1 MSNRFVQ
8 FRPLTYTPVTEPLE
22 LLKESITNR
31 RKMMDSIAEQEDALN
46 AFKIN
51 AIPGTGYESE
61 AMGVKAD
68 WQKQK
73 EGLVNYITNNPND
86 VYGQMREIRK
96 IRNYIT
102 NDMLNGKAGA
112 IQNAYNQ
119 YVTDDKEYS
128 KTAGK
133 KDSYSQS
140 RYGQSKELFIAANKD
155 IGKFDPNTGR
165 YTKASSFSPPPVEFD
180 IFKRLKEVWDLT
192 PESTYSELK
201 SGRDGFFIIDK
212 KTNHKLKESDILVN
226 NMLNSLKGDAGYI
239 DDLKFRT
246 KYYSVANG
254 LDMSNPDH
262 ARLAEAYAGQ
272 QMAHDAGQISGYSY
286 NNSTQDL
293 DRTMDDSWK
302 YNVEMSKLKMLGH
315 LMEPEPLGNPKPR
328 QVNLFS
334 TSPALEDASSY
345 WNNLDALTSAALGD
359 IGIKN
364 TGIPTH
370 SMDMDPAKIFHSSL
384 LKFGEPQNFNG
395 EQINAI
401 AKSVGSRLNVD
412 SNDVS
417 SYLSKYYKDP
427 KNENKTLEGAL
438 KGFVASYK
446 QRGFDKSPITGFPI
460 SVDQQD
466 DLTKKTLQDG
476 QAQIWKVENGRIV
489 THGADYSMSKFLK
502 DESKDMYNSI
512 TLKPKS
518 DLNYKVT
525 DIVPA
530 NSKIPKTTYKMTN
543 SSGDVIFVATSDAIN
558 KPDSQI
564 NAMNYSVSRMHETP
578 SEYTKDGVVLTHLG
592 ADSHIGQNVERYL
605 NSHGTSMTA
614 KIDPRQ
620 VYGWRLFPASRQPYG
635 RSSDALKYSKVK
647 VILNDGSAVTLI
659 DPSDKSAKGNVDLGN
674 SAREDMEEINA
685 GVFRETMG
693 KPKRVSLGK
702 GQFANVMDL
711 TN

>member
-51 AIPGTGYESE
+51 AIPGTGYEQE
-61 AMGVKAD
+61 AVGVKAD

-73 EGLVNYITNNPND
+73 EGLFNYISENPND

-96 IRNYIT
+96 VKNYII
-102 NDMLNGKAGA
+102 NDTLNGKAGA

-119 YVTDDKEYS
+119 YVADDKEYS

-140 RYGQSKELFIAANKD
+140 RYGQNKELFIAANKD
-155 IGKFDPNTGR
+155 IGEFDPNTGR

-180 IFKRLKEVWDLT
+180 TFQRLKEVWDLT

-212 KTNHKLKESDILVN
+212 KTNHKLKESNTLVN

-272 QMAHDAGQISGYSY
+272 QMAHDAGQMSGYSY
-286 NNSTQDL
+286 NNSDQDL
-293 DRTMDDSWK
+293 HRTMDDSWR
-302 YNVEMSKLKMLGH
+302 YNVEMSKLKMLEH

-328 QVNLFS
+328 QVSVFS
-334 TSPALEDASSY
+334 TSPALEDANSY
-345 WNNLDALTSAALGD
+345 WNNLDALASEIEEKNGGVRKGIAVREGWDSRYGNSPNYSNNYHSSKQYNGEEIDKISKD
-359 IGIKN
+359 IG
-364 TGIPTH
+364 
-370 SMDMDPAKIFHSSL
+370 AKL
-384 LKFGEPQNFNG
+384 G
-395 EQINAI
+395 
-401 AKSVGSRLNVD
+401 VD
-412 SNDVS
+412 SYDVS
-417 SYLSKYYKDP
+417 TFLSKYYKDP
-427 KNENKTLEGAL
+427 KNKNGTLYNAL

-460 SVDQQD
+460 DVDQQD

-476 QAQIWKVENGRIV
+476 QAQVWKVENGRIV
-489 THGADYSMSKFLK
+489 TNRADYSMSKFLK

-543 SSGDVIFVATSDAIN
+543 SSGDVIFVAVSDAIN
-558 KPDSQI
+558 KPDSRI

-578 SEYTKDGVVLTHLG
+578 SEYNKEGVILTNLG

-605 NSHGTSMTA
+605 NSHGTSMVA

-620 VYGWRLFPASRQPYG
+620 VYGWRLFPGSRQPYG
-635 RSSDALKYSKVK
+635 RSSDALKYSKVQ

-674 SAREDMEEINA
+674 SAREDMEEING
-685 GVFRETMG
+685 GVFREIMG